1 MYAMIDEER
10 IDDLLDEAYSTDD
23 EAEMER
29 LAREVLEMDDENVEA
44 MILLADAGDFSEEK
58 IKILE
63 RARDILADDVEALL
77 ANDEASFLEDDTGML
92 YIAVLQRL
100 GFAHFSEGNNE
111 EALEIA
117 LEIQRHDP
125 DQETLGRTLHY
136 TVLLDMKRDA
146 EVIEEALKDDLE
158 SLAML
163 HAKAIAS
170 FRLTGG
176 DRGAYRALWDAF
188 AAGPEIPFYILGYY
202 GQPGEDAGE
211 DEYEDYNF
219 AVLLED
225 QWSSDPEL
233 INWLAR
239 GTILFGLTASL
250 FPSEDVEK
258 MMILADALDIAEQV
272 ENALVKVEGRPE
284 WQKLPTE
291 EKISE
296 ALSLFSGGTY
306 LPLASPGKAAGKE

>member
-1 MYAMIDEER
+1 MLDDER
-10 IDDLLDEAYSTDD
+10 IDELLDEAYSTDD
-23 EAEMER
+23 EDEMER

-44 MILLADAGDFSEEK
+44 MILLADAGEFSEDK

-77 ANDEASFLEDDTGML
+77 ANEDASFLEDDIGML

-100 GFAHFSEGNNE
+100 GFANFSEGNNE
-111 EALEIA
+111 AALEIA
-117 LEIQRHDP
+117 REIMSHDP
-125 DQETLGRTLHY
+125 EQETLGRTLY
-136 TVLLDMKRDA
+136 YVVLLDMKRDV
-146 EVIEEALKDDLE
+146 EVIEEALKEDIE
-158 SLAML
+158 SPTML
-163 HAKAIAS
+163 HARAIAS
-170 FRLTGG
+170 FRLTAG

-202 GQPGEDAGE
+202 GEPGDDATE
-211 DEYEDYNF
+211 DEFEDYNF

-250 FPSEDVEK
+250 FPDEDVEK
-258 MMILADALDIAEQV
+258 MMILADALDIADSV
-272 ENALVKVEGRPE
+272 EDALVKVEGRSE
-284 WQKLPTE
+284 WPTLSRE

-296 ALSLFSGGTY
+296 ALSLFSRGIY
-306 LPLASPGKAAGKE
+306 LPLSSSGKPTGR